1 MSINQF
7 FLYKKCLSSSYFP
20 PRVFHNDA
28 LDRDWYKATIMD
40 KTNLYK
46 MQTDTQTATKTL
58 NLTKGTNLV
67 PRASCLFDG
76 RRPKKSHNKKQN
88 IPLVAIDVI
97 SYFFC
102 RVTFPCYKKKED
114 ISLAE
119 SYVISHVIR
128 WNVFFCFS
136 KFASCEILG
145 IFQSNTFSK
154 QVDLFRS
161 IDCEIL
167 GIFSIQH
174 IFKASL
180 FISFDWLRNSRNFS
194 IQHIFKASLFISF
207 DWLRNSRNLGV
218 RLTNVKRKIF

>member
-7 FLYKKCLSSSYFP
+7 SCTKSVFLLPISHHVFSQRCTRSRLIQSHHYGQNTLYIKCRHADSNKDVKLDQRHQPRSQGFLPFWRKKAGE
-20 PRVFHNDA
+20 VA
-28 LDRDWYKATIMD
+28 QQ
-40 KTNLYK
+40 KTKHSIGCNW
-46 MQTDTQTATKTL
+46 
-58 NLTKGTNLV
+58 
-67 PRASCLFDG
+67 R
-76 RRPKKSHNKKQN
+76 N
-88 IPLVAIDVI
+88 IF
-97 SYFFC
+97 FFC

-154 QVDLFRS
+154 QVYLFRSIDCEIFGIFQSNTFSKQVYLFRS

-167 GIFSIQH
+167 GIFQSNT
-174 IFKASL
+174 FKASL
-180 FISFDWLRNSRNFS
+180 FISFDWLRNSRYF
-194 IQHIFKASLFISF
+194 
-207 DWLRNSRNLGV
+207 GV